1 MKLSEGEK
9 VVSAISLKEEKDEGG
24 EDTEGEENAEGTQ
37 EAALEE

>member
-24 EDTEGEENAEGTQ
+24 EEKEEASQEAEQ
-37 EAALEE
+37 EAAEE